1 MDPKET
7 RRAMRS
13 LVGAAKD
20 VEAIE
25 YWRDWLTDKTDETG
39 LFTDY
44 LLSHPLSPSLRSKVA
59 LQIIIHRLEA

>member
-13 LVGAAKD
+13 LVTNGND
-20 VEAIE
+20 IEATE
-25 YWRDWLTDKTDETG
+25 YWIGWLNDKDSRFG
-39 LFTDY
+39 LFTEY
-44 LLSHPLSPSLRSKVA
+44 LLAHPLSPSLRSKVA